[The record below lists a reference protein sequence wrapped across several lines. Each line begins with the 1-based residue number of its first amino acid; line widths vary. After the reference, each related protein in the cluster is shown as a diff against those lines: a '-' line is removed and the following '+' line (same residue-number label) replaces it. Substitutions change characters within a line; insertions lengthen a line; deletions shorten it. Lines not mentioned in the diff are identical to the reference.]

1 MGIIYSIYNEELT
14 FKIVAYVGRL
24 MVYLIRDPRY
34 GLSHSDKFRT
44 FLPGSLWKLAPKK
57 KGRKEQS

>member
-1 MGIIYSIYNEELT
+1 M
-14 FKIVAYVGRL
+14 AYVGRL